1 MPAYFMSYSTKTDD
15 FMKLLR
21 HGNERKTPFW
31 EVWFYMF
38 DFCNRRYGP
47 YEKIEN
53 RIAMAQDLGMDAVPL
68 FYIDT
73 NSLFVKSS
81 NDSDGIAH
89 YDGGLLNSPAQLV
102 TQKYPDLKCHL
113 NKLKEDR
120 RKIADAGLTCWMT
133 LMHCFHAGNISMGLE
148 NLSLKIYDD
157 PEFVHEYFEWVELRS
172 RRAIEEIVAEVMPD
186 FVLFDGDCAFKSGLM
201 VRPELYRTFAFEKTR
216 QTVSLLKKLG
226 IPYTFHSDGKAD
238 SLLPILIEL
247 GFSAFHGC
255 EKAANNLCELVECFG
270 QDICLVG
277 NMDVSF
283 LANSSSELIRMET
296 EKMLIEG
303 DAKGTFI
310 AACNTSPQD
319 YIPDENYLA
328 FCDVIKNF
336 ER

>member
-1 MPAYFMSYSTKTDD
+1 MPFSISANADD
-15 FMKLLR
+15 FIKLLR
-21 HGNERKTPFW
+21 HGSKRKVPFW

-38 DFCNRRYGP
+38 DFCNRRYGA
-47 YEKIEN
+47 YENIEN
-53 RIAMAQDLGMDAVPL
+53 RIAMALDLGMDAVPL

-81 NDSDGIAH
+81 NDSVGTSH
-89 YDGGLLNSPAQLV
+89 YDGGLLNSREQFAGRE
-102 TQKYPDLKCHL
+102 YPDFKIHQ
-113 NKLKEDR
+113 NKLKQDK

-157 PEFVHEYFEWVELRS
+157 PGFVNDYFEWVESRS
-172 RRAIEEIVAEVMPD
+172 RKAIEEIVSEVMPD

-201 VRPELYRTFAFEKTR
+201 VRPELYRTFAFEKTK
-216 QTVSLLKKLG
+216 QTVALLKKLG

-255 EKAANNLCELVECFG
+255 EKTANNLCELVDGFG
-270 QDICLVG
+270 EDICLVG

-283 LANSSSELIRMET
+283 LAGSSPTQIRMET
-296 EKMLIEG
+296 EKMLEEG
-303 DAKGTFI
+303 AVKGTFV

-319 YIPDENYLA
+319 YIPDNNYLA

-336 ER
+336 